1 MLHSSERWRQIEAL
15 FDECLDLPEKSRAAL
30 LDERCGEDRELR
42 KEVES
47 LLDSSSTTMDFLK
60 DPVKQAAYELSN
72 GSASN
77 LIYPGNKIGRYEILS
92 CIGAGGMGEVY
103 LAKDEVLRRKVAIK
117 VLAPSL
123 VNNDHG
129 LRRFEKEALA
139 ASALNHPN
147 ILTIYEFGILEG
159 RQFIASEYVEGETL
173 RQLLGE
179 GALPIDQA
187 IGIATQIA
195 KALETA
201 HASGIVHRDIKPE
214 NIVIRTDGL
223 AKVLDFGIAKLTES
237 QQTTEHP
244 GVVKSLSVSQVG
256 LVIGSARYMSPEQA
270 RGQSVDPRSDIFS
283 LGVVLYEMAGGKAP
297 FDGETVSD
305 VVAEILKGTPPSLDE
320 ILSDAP
326 SGLQKIVNKAMCKD
340 RAGRYQSA
348 KELLDDLEEFS
359 RRRLMQAR
367 SDEALSNE
375 GNDRAF
381 SGSHSQFSN
390 GVAPHTAERRLRRLL
405 APLLLS
411 LALVVGV
418 AFGALYFLKS
428 PRRHAAE
435 VSQAVPHTLAILPFQ
450 NLRQDPSLDYLGF
463 SLADAVITKLSS
475 INSLTIRPSSSVE
488 KYRNQSV
495 DPRTAGAD
503 LNVNTLL
510 TGGFIKDGNDLRITA
525 QLVDLKLN
533 RILWH
538 DSFDVKFDKL
548 LTVQDHVAQE
558 IAKGLEL
565 DLSPTEAQNLNSSKS
580 VNPKAYEYYL
590 RGIDLGS
597 INDFPGAVAMLEK
610 SVSLDSNYALS
621 WAHLGKAYSASAT
634 LQFGGREMYD
644 KAEAAYEKA
653 IALDPNLVE
662 PRIYMANMLT
672 DTGRVEQAV
681 PILRAA
687 LKSNPQDAELHWEL
701 GYAYRFAGMLRQSVS
716 ECEHARQIDPQVK
729 LNSSAL
735 NAYLYLGEYAK
746 FLESLPS
753 TDSAYILFY
762 RGFAEFYLG
771 HPDEAA
777 KFFDRAYMLNPELLQ
792 PRIGKALSDNI
803 SGRPAA
809 GLALLRETQ
818 DRMEDRG
825 VGDAESMY
833 KIAQTYS
840 VLGDKHDALHALSH
854 TVEGGFF
861 CSYCFSTDPLLS
873 GIRSD
878 PEFQRLSDDARQRH
892 DEFESQFF
900 GSAAPQ

>member
-1 MLHSSERWRQIEAL
+1 MLHSSQRWQQIEAL
-15 FDECLDLPEKSRAAL
+15 FHECLDLPEESRAAF
-30 LDERCGEDRELR
+30 LDKRCGEDAELR

-47 LLDSSSTTMDFLK
+47 LLESSSTTMDFLN
-60 DPVKQAAYELSN
+60 DPVKQAAFDFSN
-72 GSASN
+72 GSASHM
-77 LIYPGNKIGRYEILS
+77 ISPGNKIGRYEILS
-92 CIGAGGMGEVY
+92 CIGAGGMGQVY
-103 LAKDEVLRRKVAIK
+103 LAMDEVLRRKIAIK

-147 ILTIYEFGILEG
+147 ILTIYEFGVSEG

-173 RQLLGE
+173 RQLLGK

-187 IGIATQIA
+187 VDIAIQIA

-214 NIVIRTDGL
+214 NIVIRKDGL

-237 QQTTEHP
+237 QPTTSHP
-244 GVVKSLSVSQVG
+244 DVVKSISVSQAG

-270 RGQSVDPRSDIFS
+270 RGQSVDPRSDTFS
-283 LGVVLYEMAGGKAP
+283 LGVVLYEMAGGTAP

-305 VVAEILKGTPPSLDE
+305 VIAEILKVTPPSLEE
-320 ILSDAP
+320 ILPDAP
-326 SGLQKIVNKAMCKD
+326 SGLQRIVSKAMCKD

-348 KELLDDLEEFS
+348 KEMLDDLEEFA
-359 RRRLMQAR
+359 RRRLIQVQNDGASSHQGKTR
-367 SDEALSNE
+367 VIS
-375 GNDRAF
+375 GNKSQSAT
-381 SGSHSQFSN
+381 GTASH
-390 GVAPHTAERRLRRLL
+390 PAERRLRRLP
-405 APLLLS
+405 ASLLLS
-411 LALVVGV
+411 LALVVV
-418 AFGALYFLKS
+418 IALAALYLLK
-428 PRRHAAE
+428 PLRNHGVEAP
-435 VSQAVPHTLAILPFQ
+435 QAGSRTLAILPFQ
-450 NLRQDPSLDYLGF
+450 NLRQDPSLNYLGF

-475 INSLTIRPSSSVE
+475 INSLTIRPSTSIE

-510 TGGFIKDGNDLRITA
+510 TGGFIKDGDDLRITA

-533 RILWH
+533 KILWH

-548 LTVQDHVAQE
+548 LTVQDHVAQQ

-565 DLSPTEAQNLNSSKS
+565 DLSPSEAQNLNSSKP
-580 VNPKAYEYYL
+580 VDPKAYEYYL
-590 RGIDLGS
+590 RGIDLDS

-610 SVSLDSNYALS
+610 SVSLDPNFALS
-621 WAHLGKAYSASAT
+621 WAHLGKAYSSSAT
-634 LQFGGREMYD
+634 LQFGGREVYD
-644 KAEAAYEKA
+644 KAQAAYEKA

-687 LKSNPQDAELHWEL
+687 LKSNPQNAELHWEL
-701 GYAYRFAGMLRQSVS
+701 GYAYRFAGMLPQSAS

-729 LNSSAL
+729 LNSSAF
-735 NAYLYLGEYAK
+735 NAYLYLGEYAR

-777 KFFDRAYMLNPELLQ
+777 KLFDRAYMLDPELLQ
-792 PRIGKALSDNI
+792 PRIGKALSDKI
-803 SGRPAA
+803 AGRPAA
-809 GLALLRETQ
+809 GLALLHDTQ
-818 DRMEDRG
+818 DKMEDRG

-833 KIAQTYS
+833 KIAQAYA
-840 VLGDKHDALHALSH
+840 VLGDKPDALHALSH

-861 CSYCFSTDPLLS
+861 CSYCFSTDPLLA
-873 GIRSD
+873 GIRSEH
-878 PEFQRLSDDARQRH
+878 EFQRLSNDARQRH

-900 GSAAPQ
+900 GAASLH

>member
-1 MLHSSERWRQIEAL
+1 MLHSLERWRQIETL

-30 LDERCGEDRELR
+30 LDDRCGDDPELR
-42 KEVES
+42 KEVET
-47 LLDSSSTTMDFLK
+47 LLGSSSATMDFLE

-129 LRRFEKEALA
+129 LHRFEKEALA

-173 RQLLGE
+173 RQLLSK
-179 GALPIDQA
+179 GALPIDEA
-187 IGIATQIA
+187 IAIATQIA

-214 NIVIRTDGL
+214 NIVIRKDGL

-237 QQTTEHP
+237 QQTAEHP
-244 GVVKSLSVSQVG
+244 DVVKSLSVSQVG

-283 LGVVLYEMAGGKAP
+283 LGVVLYEMAGGKVP

-320 ILSDAP
+320 ILPDTP

-340 RAGRYQSA
+340 RTGRYQSA
-348 KELLDDLEEFS
+348 KELLEDLEEFA

-367 SDEALSNE
+367 IEEASSDE
-375 GNDRAF
+375 GDDRTF
-381 SGSHSQFSN
+381 SVSHSPFPS
-390 GVAPHTAERRLRRLL
+390 GAASHTAERRLRLRR
-405 APLLLS
+405 APLLS
-411 LALVVGV
+411 LALVILI
-418 AFGALYFLKS
+418 ALGLLYYLKL
-428 PRRHAAE
+428 PRKRAAE
-435 VSQAVPHTLAILPFQ
+435 VSQTAPRTLAILPFQ

-475 INSLTIRPSSSVE
+475 INSLIIRPSSSVE

-495 DPRTAGAD
+495 DPRTAGVD

-510 TGGFIKDGNDLRITA
+510 TGGFIKDGSDLRITA

-533 RILWH
+533 RILWD

-548 LTVQDHVAQE
+548 LTVQDRVAQE

-565 DLSPTEAQNLNSSKS
+565 DLSPTEAQHLNSSKS
-580 VNPKAYEYYL
+580 VDPKAYEYYL

-610 SVSLDSNYALS
+610 SVSLDPNYALS

-644 KAEAAYEKA
+644 KAQAAYEKA

-716 ECEHARQIDPQVK
+716 ECERARQIDPQVK

-735 NAYLYLGEYAK
+735 NAYLYLGEYAR
-746 FLESLPS
+746 FLQSLPS

-777 KFFDRAYMLNPELLQ
+777 KLLDRAYMLDPELLQ

-833 KIAQTYS
+833 KIAQAYS
-840 VLGDKHDALHALSH
+840 ILGDKHDALHALSH

-861 CSYCFSTDPLLS
+861 CSYCLSTDPLLA

-878 PEFQRLSDDARQRH
+878 PEFQRLSDDARRRH
-892 DEFESQFF
+892 DDFESQFF